1 MVFVGNPGT
10 GKTSVARLVSEMLNS
25 MGLLK
30 VGQLIETDRSSF
42 ISEIPGE
49 TPKKTE
55 KKFKEAIGGVLF
67 IDEAYTLANDSIG
80 KEAVETLL
88 KLIEDYSNEVIVIL
102 AGYEREI
109 ESFFDINMGLKSRFP
124 LWTTF
129 EDYNP
134 NELFEMSLK
143 LIEIKGFRLSKNANV
158 ELKNSLT
165 EIYEN
170 SDSQSGNG
178 RMIRNYV
185 EGLIRNQSI
194 RISENDISIYEMNL
208 INVKDIEKMNLIKK
222 DENFNLEERLKSL
235 VGNDNLKEFLRNQF
249 KIIKIREKRKKIGME
264 VEINQYMNMI
274 FTGDSGT
281 GKKTVLNILSEIF
294 HSMGIVKSKNIVE
307 LDRYQFISMINEKVK
322 VEDILNKHSGK
333 ILFIDKWN
341 EFQNDSRYNEIVID
355 IIKFIDKNSSRII
368 IVLGG
373 NKSKM
378 RDSILNSEMLNYR
391 FPTWVDFGSYN
402 EKELYNIAISILKN
416 KGYYLDDSA
425 QLALEISIGDIQ
437 KRNNELT
444 LKNGLMIKK
453 FLDNLIRVQS
463 IRVFDEEQ
471 NIENM
476 NNVIDK
482 DILTTKEKFLKMN
495 VVN

>member
-10 GKTSVARLVSEMLNS
+10 GKTSVARLVAEMLNS

-102 AGYEREI
+102 AGYEREM

-249 KIIKIREKRKKIGME
+249 KIIKIREKRKK
-264 VEINQYMNMI
+264 
-274 FTGDSGT
+274 
-281 GKKTVLNILSEIF
+281 
-294 HSMGIVKSKNIVE
+294 
-307 LDRYQFISMINEKVK
+307 
-322 VEDILNKHSGK
+322 
-333 ILFIDKWN
+333 
-341 EFQNDSRYNEIVID
+341 
-355 IIKFIDKNSSRII
+355 
-368 IVLGG
+368 
-373 NKSKM
+373 
-378 RDSILNSEMLNYR
+378 
-391 FPTWVDFGSYN
+391 
-402 EKELYNIAISILKN
+402 
-416 KGYYLDDSA
+416 
-425 QLALEISIGDIQ
+425 
-437 KRNNELT
+437 
-444 LKNGLMIKK
+444 
-453 FLDNLIRVQS
+453 
-463 IRVFDEEQ
+463 
-471 NIENM
+471 
-476 NNVIDK
+476 
-482 DILTTKEKFLKMN
+482 
-495 VVN
+495 